1 VAPSHPPPDPGH
13 MATWDEVYRA
23 HHDTVLRYL
32 LRRTDPHTAQDLV
45 AETFLAA
52 WQRLDDIPTTVAG
65 WLCGT
70 ARNLLAN
77 HERAGRRRT
86 ALSARL
92 ASQPVSWVPG
102 PEETVTGD
110 LAVVAALRRLS
121 PVDQEILILAAWDQ
135 LPAAEAAQVLGCS
148 RGAYDV
154 RLHRARA
161 RLAKALDDAAPDPP
175 ARPTSISISPT
186 LPRSRRAT
194 PVEAGRAV
202 VDGGSIP
209 TIGRARCEGV
219 RDEPR

>member
-13 MATWDEVYRA
+13 MAAWDELYRA

-45 AETFLAA
+45 AETFLVA
-52 WQRLDDIPTTVAG
+52 WQRLDDIPTTAAG

-77 HERAGRRRT
+77 HDRAGRRRT

-92 ASQPVSWVPG
+92 ASQPAVSVPG

-110 LAVVAALRRLS
+110 LAVVAALRHLS
-121 PVDQEILILAAWDQ
+121 PADQEILILAAWDQ
-135 LPAAEAAQVLGCS
+135 LPAADAAQVLGCS

-161 RLAKALDDAAPDPP
+161 RLAKALDDAAPDPS
-175 ARPTSISISPT
+175 AGPTSTFISPT
-186 LPRSRRAT
+186 LPRSGRAT
-194 PVEAGRAV
+194 PVEARRAV
-202 VDGGSIP
+202 ADGASIHAIWP
-209 TIGRARCEGV
+209 SAVQRSTR
-219 RDEPR
+219 